1 MKGLRLQSSRR
12 GFVLSAVVGALWRI
26 EAVAVSRPAKETF
39 VRAHL
44 AAAAAAVIGCPL
56 DLDGIEVFVYDN
68 FLGAGYGIP
77 STEGQNA
84 IAVTA
89 RAEGVFLDPTYTGK
103 TMAVYRNLVS
113 QGRYA
118 GIETALF
125 IHTGGAPSLFTAA
138 VEQMA

>member
-1 MKGLRLQSSRR
+1 MAQS
-12 GFVLSAVVGALWRI
+12 
-26 EAVAVSRPAKETF
+26 
-39 VRAHL
+39 L
-44 AAAAAAVIGCPL
+44 AAAAASVIGCPRG
-56 DLDGIEVFVYDN
+56 LDGVEVFVRDG

-89 RAEGVFLDPTYTGK
+89 RAEGVLLDPTYTGK
-103 TMAVYRNLVS
+103 TMAAYRKLVS

-125 IHTGGAPSLFTAA
+125 LHTGGTPSLFTAA